1 MKGSVSFVALVATV
15 AIGVGCSSPLPAPT
29 PDQERITLD
38 EYRIR
43 VETGTPAP
51 RMAPVVTLPAGAILK
66 LRIPPM
72 KADLADSPLLTSID
86 GLQAGLRWDTP
97 FEAVQDAELILRVRE
112 PFQIDLERFLI
123 SRDGKKWKQLGSY
136 FVPALGAVTEFTVT
150 DGERRKVALPAW
162 AFAELLVVP
171 PSKPEE

>member
-1 MKGSVSFVALVATV
+1 MKGSVSLAALVATV
-15 AIGVGCSSPLPAPT
+15 VIGVGCSSPPPAPT
-29 PDQERITLD
+29 PDQERITLE

-72 KADLADSPLLTSID
+72 KADLTDSPLLTSIE
-86 GLQAGLRWDTP
+86 GSHVGLRWDTP

-112 PFQIDLERFLI
+112 PIQFDLERFLI
-123 SRDGKKWKQLGSY
+123 SRDGKRWKQLGSY
-136 FVPALGAVTEFTVT
+136 FVPALGVVTEFTVT
-150 DGERRKVALPAW
+150 DGGRRKVALPAW